1 MEGDEVFG
9 KRKGQKTKIGKPSKT
24 KEDVPQAERL
34 MRLDFEMMLR
44 GNVIDRPEG
53 KVRQIGVTVDGSTKV
68 VTSGDLINRE
78 TYKALIQVGAIQPN
92 TAKGRPEEKPEG

>member
-1 MEGDEVFG
+1 MFG

-68 VTSGDLINRE
+68 VTSGDLIDRE
-78 TYKALIQVGAIQPN
+78 TYEALIRAGAVQPKAPPKVPPKEN
-92 TAKGRPEEKPEG
+92 PAS

>member
-1 MEGDEVFG
+1 MFG
-9 KRKGQKTKIGKPSKT
+9 KRKGQETKTGKMPKT
-24 KEDVPQAERL
+24 KEAAPRAEKL
-34 MRLDFEMMLR
+34 MRLEYEMMLR

-92 TAKGRPEEKPEG
+92 TAKGTPEEKPEG

>member
-1 MEGDEVFG
+1 MFG
-9 KRKGQKTKIGKPSKT
+9 KRKGQGTKAGKTSKV
-24 KEDVPQAERL
+24 KEAVPPTERL
-34 MRLDFEMMLR
+34 MRLEFEMMLR

-78 TYKALIQVGAIQPN
+78 TYKALIQVGAIQP
-92 TAKGRPEEKPEG
+92 TTVEGAPEEKPRG

>member
-1 MEGDEVFG
+1 MFG
-9 KRKGQKTKIGKPSKT
+9 KRKGQETKTGKTSKT
-24 KEDVPQAERL
+24 KNAAPRAEKL
-34 MRLDFEMMLR
+34 MRLEYEMMLR

-92 TAKGRPEEKPEG
+92 TAKGTPEEKPTG